1 MNSVIKSVGLMFSCF
16 LSRDKTFCRS
26 INQIA
31 SKMSSS
37 NCDAMPFAK
46 VRIEKKSAEFLFV
59 SSYCLIS
66 QLKQQQRRRMMMM
79 TNESESDAMYFNL
92 IA

>member
-1 MNSVIKSVGLMFSCF
+1 
-16 LSRDKTFCRS
+16 
-26 INQIA
+26 
-31 SKMSSS
+31 
-37 NCDAMPFAK
+37 MPFVK